1 MPIGRNRAGLV
12 AVILAASASFALAA
26 GVISES
32 LRDLERYLKAAS
44 SLAIQITTGL
54 DGAKFDTLQPA
65 QREAAARQL
74 QTLSEGLAEIF
85 QSQTSLVHNLDF
97 YLTIAKDP
105 ARTPS
110 ERDSFW
116 NRMVLGPARVV
127 YKSVSQ
133 LKDFVASGEQL
144 FSVTLS
150 NEERLALAD
159 NLRARRVTLRS
170 FERMPPPVS
179 SEEVLQLEGT
189 ISHYKILIANLGK
202 LRIAVNGAL
211 RRLKST

>member
-1 MPIGRNRAGLV
+1 VPIGRNRAGLV

-85 QSQTSLVHNLDF
+85 QSQPRPQSRFLPDDREGSRQDAVRAGLV
-97 YLTIAKDP
+97 
-105 ARTPS
+105 
-110 ERDSFW
+110 
-116 NRMVLGPARVV
+116 
-127 YKSVSQ
+127 
-133 LKDFVASGEQL
+133 
-144 FSVTLS
+144 
-150 NEERLALAD
+150 
-159 NLRARRVTLRS
+159 
-170 FERMPPPVS
+170 
-179 SEEVLQLEGT
+179 LE
-189 ISHYKILIANLGK
+189 
-202 LRIAVNGAL
+202 
-211 RRLKST
+211 